1 MKKTA
6 LAAVLLLTACDSEQ
20 SKQAKAK
27 AAEAAA
33 AARDTVASEVTE
45 AVAKGKEASAVVA
58 EKARTAAEQA
68 GAKAREMAG
77 DLPEKSRVFKEAA
90 EEKIGELRAA
100 AKDRGADAIG
110 NFRDRLGKF
119 HEWLAGHEGSA
130 NDLSKADRVM
140 EDFMKNLK
148 AVPTEGLPA
157 DLQTGFAEYQ
167 GTLIELQKLLATMP
181 KEEGAA
187 LQRWEAA
194 NRPALETLNA
204 RMSAAVKG
212 LQEAAA
218 RHGIPDLRLG
228 E

>member
-1 MKKTA
+1 
-6 LAAVLLLTACDSEQ
+6 
-20 SKQAKAK
+20 
-27 AAEAAA
+27 
-33 AARDTVASEVTE
+33 
-45 AVAKGKEASAVVA
+45 
-58 EKARTAAEQA
+58 
-68 GAKAREMAG
+68 
-77 DLPEKSRVFKEAA
+77 
-90 EEKIGELRAA
+90 
-100 AKDRGADAIG
+100 
-110 NFRDRLGKF
+110 
-119 HEWLAGHEGSA
+119 
-130 NDLSKADRVM
+130 
-140 EDFMKNLK
+140 MKNLK

-187 LQRWEAA
+187 LQKWEAA

-218 RHGIPDLRLG
+218 RHGIPDLKLG

>member
-6 LAAVLLLTACDSEQ
+6 LAAVLLVTSCDSEQ

-27 AAEAAA
+27 AAAAAA
-33 AARDTVASEVTE
+33 AARDTVATEVTE
-45 AVAKGKEASAVVA
+45 AVSKGKEASAVVA
-58 EKARTAAEQA
+58 AKARTAAEQA

-77 DLPEKSRVFKEAA
+77 DLPEKSRSIKEAA

-100 AKDRGADAIG
+100 ARDRSADAIG

-119 HEWLAGHEGSA
+119 HEWLAGQEGSA

-167 GTLIELQKLLATMP
+167 GTLIELQKVLATMP
-181 KEEGAA
+181 KEEGEA
-187 LQRWEAA
+187 LQKWEAA